1 MENEFLAV
9 LRCLDGNNGREG
21 RNEMTNYEI
30 DSPPKKPHTLFE
42 STLNEIDSNWVLPF
56 LIVPFVIVIYYIVV
70 FAYTSN
76 LSALFTH
83 YYSFGTLQN
92 LVPSIL
98 IYDGILNL
106 LFFIVLVPL
115 FSFSISTVNNTFKR
129 YKIALFVSIFAFIV
143 GLVAEFLSVNI
154 YGKSLYTYG
163 QSGVA
168 FAMFGIVLGVAFVLM
183 LEGFGNRNFL
193 MWFVNLA
200 LIGIISVMILIS
212 PTQFFNIT
220 PHINYMAHE
229 LAMVFGILC
238 GLLFGFTTLKPVN
251 GDII

>member
-1 MENEFLAV
+1 
-9 LRCLDGNNGREG
+9 
-21 RNEMTNYEI
+21 MTNYEI
-30 DSPPKKPHTLFE
+30 DSPPKKPQTLFE

-76 LSALFTH
+76 LSAPFTH
-83 YYSFGTLQN
+83 YYSGNFQN

-98 IYDGILNL
+98 IYDGVLNL

-115 FSFSISTVNNTFKR
+115 FSFSISTVDNPSER
-129 YKIALFVSIFAFIV
+129 YKIALFVSAFAFIV
-143 GLVAEFLSVNI
+143 GLVAEALSVEA
-154 YGKSLYTYG
+154 YGKSLHTYG
-163 QSGVA
+163 QSGIA
-168 FAMFGIVLGVAFVLM
+168 FAMFGLVLGVAFVLM
-183 LEGFGNRNFL
+183 LEGFENRNFL

-251 GDII
+251 GDTI

>member
-1 MENEFLAV
+1 MKNE
-9 LRCLDGNNGREG
+9 
-21 RNEMTNYEI
+21 YEVNLT
-30 DSPPKKPHTLFE
+30 P
-42 STLNEIDSNWVLPF
+42 STHEIEIDSNWVLPF

-76 LSALFTH
+76 LSAPFTH

-115 FSFSISTVNNTFKR
+115 FSFSISTIANTSKR
-129 YKIALFVSIFAFIV
+129 YKIALFVSTFAFIV
-143 GLVAEFLSVNI
+143 GLVAEVLSVNV
-154 YGKSLYTYG
+154 YGKSLHTYG
-163 QSGVA
+163 QSGIA
-168 FAMFGIVLGVAFVLM
+168 FAMFGLVLGIAGGLV
-183 LEGFGNRNFL
+183 LEGFENKNFL

-200 LIGIISVMILIS
+200 LIGVISAMILIS
-212 PTQFFNIT
+212 PTQFFNINS
-220 PHINYMAHE
+220 HIDYMAHE

-251 GDII
+251 GDRI